1 MVIVYSTLVF
11 ESPVPGSSTAP
22 VCLFTVYIPPTQV
35 LTASCKQYRL
45 APSVSSFL
53 HYPLPTSTISLLP
66 LPSNLTTSKKPQL
79 TGYGYCYCHRKDFEL
94 TIQRLSG
101 AGHLRHGSLI
111 CFYDLQAMFIYTV
124 ALNIK
129 MSGVFEVLFY

>member
-1 MVIVYSTLVF
+1 MVIAYSTLVF
-11 ESPVPGSSTAP
+11 ESPVPGSRTAP

-53 HYPLPTSTISLLP
+53 HYPLPTSQHYLSA
-66 LPSNLTTSKKPQL
+66 STSFTKSKTPQL
-79 TGYGYCYCHRKDFEL
+79 TVYGYCYCHRKDFEL

-101 AGHLRHGSLI
+101 AMHLRHGILI
-111 CFYDLQAMFIYTV
+111 CFYDLQMTYRPCLYTV

-129 MSGVFEVLFY
+129 MSRSI